1 MDFHDLRWATAYSI
15 QGEALPFMFHRGAH
29 RRLKSRRFTVMC
41 RFDVIVF
48 LLAQVSAIHDSDRH
62 YRNGAHGAHAGEEVM
77 RRDSPKARQARH
89 EPEND
94 LEQVLL
100 EEAPKQAV
108 RDRLSRAKELKD
120 PIAFEEALKE
130 GEQIGLDLS
139 ELDAFKDS
147 FDEPMGGHEFRAEAL
162 IQDADDQPW
171 GSYSQS
177 SYGAPAGPVSSYAN
191 AFGPVASSAPAVS
204 AASEDKDD
212 KDGKSE
218 EDKKMDFTH
227 IDYIGCII
235 PQWTDGDWICA
246 EAADVPDTQIY
257 DDSQSRTRKKL
268 REGDV
273 CSVTCPDPRYWQK
286 PEPAAL
292 VCKSGKWRDEV
303 TRINVKKIQCETA
316 GRWVFMLGTLMISL
330 PLCCGCC
337 AVCAFFRVRKK
348 DRAPE
353 PAASAAEQP
362 SAEAGS

>member
-1 MDFHDLRWATAYSI
+1 
-15 QGEALPFMFHRGAH
+15 
-29 RRLKSRRFTVMC
+29 MC

-62 YRNGAHGAHAGEEVM
+62 YRNGAHGAHAHGEEVM
-77 RRDSPKARQARH
+77 RRDSSKARRAVPAESA
-89 EPEND
+89 EPAEPPAESEND

-100 EEAPKQAV
+100 QEAPKQAV

-120 PIAFEEALKE
+120 SRAFEATLKD

-171 GSYSQS
+171 GSYSQP
-177 SYGAPAGPVSSYAN
+177 YGAPAGPVSSYAN
-191 AFGPVASSAPAVS
+191 AFGPVASSASAVS
-204 AASEDKDD
+204 AVSEEKDKDKDEAND
-212 KDGKSE
+212 K
-218 EDKKMDFTH
+218 DKKMDSTH
-227 IDYIGCII
+227 IDYTGCII

-273 CSVTCPDPRYWQK
+273 CSVKCPDPRYWQK

-316 GRWVFMLGTLMISL
+316 GRWIFMFGFLMISL
-330 PLCCGCC
+330 PLCCLCC
-337 AVCAFFRVRKK
+337 AVCAFFRIRKK
-348 DRAPE
+348 DRGAPAPAPE
-353 PAASAAEQP
+353 QPPQPAEDRGAPAPAEQP
-362 SAEAGS
+362 PQPAEAGS